1 MSGLAV
7 FKNRDELVRGKTEE
21 MRLFKTVSFVW
32 TRPNGYR
39 DVLAISLPLVVSM
52 GSHTAMLFTDRLF
65 LSRYS
70 VDAIAA
76 ATPAGLLAF
85 MFMCFFMGVVGFAN
99 TLIAQSVGL
108 GMKEQVARSLW
119 QAVYF
124 AVFSGIILAVL
135 SFSGDFF
142 FRLAGHPET
151 VRAQE
156 SVYFR
161 ILMQGAVFAL
171 LHDALACFYSG
182 QGLTRPIMFINIAG
196 VLINI
201 PLDYCLIY
209 GVGGFPE
216 MGIEG
221 AAIATILGHVLMLAL
236 FILLVFSRKNNR
248 LFGLWRQ
255 RSFDRQLFGKLI
267 KYGAPA
273 GIQFFVDIFAFTY
286 FLLIVGRIGRD
297 ALAATNIA
305 FAINSLAFM
314 PMIGFSIAASSLVG
328 QAIGRGKPEEAVI
341 ATKSALFLTMTYMW
355 IVAAIFVLFPEAL
368 CGIFRTSSGDPA
380 ADSAVQSMAV
390 VLLRFVAFY
399 SLVDGLNVIY
409 SGALKGAGDTA
420 FIGWT
425 IVVLSVGLIIVPVTL
440 AVIVFQAGLYTAWTF
455 ATLYV
460 CALAGAFL
468 WRFRQGKWKA
478 MRVMERPPVGNVVMP
493 RPGIP
498 GAEEL

>member
-1 MSGLAV
+1 MLRKISTLWV
-7 FKNRDELVRGKTEE
+7 
-21 MRLFKTVSFVW
+21 
-32 TRPNGYR
+32 RPNGCR
-39 DVLAISLPLVVSM
+39 DVLAISLPLVISM
-52 GSHTAMLFTDRLF
+52 TSHTVMLFTDRLF

-85 MFMCFFMGVVGFAN
+85 MFMCFFTGVVGFAN
-99 TLIAQSVGL
+99 TLIAQSVGA

-124 AVFSGIILAVL
+124 ALLAGIILAAL
-135 SFSGDFF
+135 SFSGDTF
-142 FRLAGHPET
+142 FRWAGHAET

-161 ILMQGAVFAL
+161 ILMQGAVFML

-182 QGLTRPIMFINIAG
+182 QGLTRPIMFINLAG
-196 VLINI
+196 VLVNI
-201 PLDYCLIY
+201 PLDYVLIY

-216 MGIEG
+216 MGIKG
-221 AAIATILGHVLMLAL
+221 AAIATVLGHVLMLVL
-236 FILLVFSRKNNR
+236 FALLVFSRKNNR
-248 LFGLWRQ
+248 LFDMWRQ

-267 KYGAPA
+267 KYGTPA
-273 GIQFFVDIFAFTY
+273 GIQFFVDMFAFTY

-297 ALAATNIA
+297 ELAATNIA

-314 PMIGFSIAASSLVG
+314 PMIGFSITTSSLVG

-341 ATKSALFLTMTYMW
+341 ATKSALFLTLGYMW
-355 IVAAIFVLFPEAL
+355 IVAGLFVLFPESL
-368 CGIFRTSSGDPA
+368 CGIFRSSADNPA
-380 ADSAVQSMAV
+380 TAATVQSLAV

-425 IVVLSVGLIIVPVTL
+425 IVILSVSLIIVPVTL
-440 AVIVFQAGLYTAWTF
+440 AVIVFHAGLYTAWTF
-455 ATLYV
+455 ASLYV
-460 CALAGAFL
+460 CVLAGAFW
-468 WRFRQGKWKA
+468 WRFRQGKWKT
-478 MRVMERPPVGNVVMP
+478 MRVMEPRPPAGDIVLP

>member
-1 MSGLAV
+1 MLSKISL
-7 FKNRDELVRGKTEE
+7 T
-21 MRLFKTVSFVW
+21 RLIAKGVTFWV
-32 TRPNGYR
+32 RPNGCR
-39 DVLAISLPLVVSM
+39 AVLIISLPLVISM

-124 AVFSGIILAVL
+124 ALLAGIIMAAF
-135 SFSGDFF
+135 SFYGDTF
-142 FRLAGHPET
+142 FRWAGHAET
-151 VRAQE
+151 VRNHE
-156 SVYFR
+156 NVYFR
-161 ILMQGAVFAL
+161 ILMQGAIFAL

-182 QGLTRPIMFINIAG
+182 QGLTRPIMFINLAG

-216 MGIEG
+216 MGIKG

-236 FILLVFSRKNNR
+236 FILLVFSRNNNR

-255 RSFDRQLFGKLI
+255 RAFDRQLFGKLV
-267 KYGAPA
+267 KYGVPA

-286 FLLIVGRIGRD
+286 FLLIIGRIGRD

-314 PMIGFSIAASSLVG
+314 PMIGFSIATSSLVG
-328 QAIGRGKPEEAVI
+328 QAIGRGKPEEAII
-341 ATKSALFLTMTYMW
+341 ATKSSLFLTFAYMW
-355 IVAAIFVLFPEAL
+355 VVASIFVLFPESL
-368 CGIFRTSSGDPA
+368 CGIFRSSPANPA
-380 ADSAVQSMAV
+380 ADSAVQSMAG
-390 VLLRFVAFY
+390 VLLKFVAFY
-399 SLVDGLNVIY
+399 SLVDGLNIIY

-425 IVVLSVGLIIVPVTL
+425 IIILSVGLIIVPVTL
-440 AVIVFQAGLYTAWTF
+440 AVNVFQAGLYTAWTF
-455 ATLYV
+455 ASLYV
-460 CALAGAFL
+460 CALAGAFW
-468 WRFRQGKWKA
+468 WRFRQGKWKT
-478 MRVMERPPVGNVVMP
+478 MRVMDPLPSAGNIVLP
-493 RPGIP
+493 RPEIP

>member
-1 MSGLAV
+1 MNMLRKISTFWV
-7 FKNRDELVRGKTEE
+7 
-21 MRLFKTVSFVW
+21 
-32 TRPNGYR
+32 RPNGYR
-39 DVLAISLPLVVSM
+39 DVLAISLPLVISM

-85 MFMCFFMGVVGFAN
+85 MFMCFFTGVVGFAN
-99 TLIAQSVGL
+99 TLIAQSVGA
-108 GMKEQVARSLW
+108 GDKGQVARSLW

-124 AVFSGIILAVL
+124 ALLAGLVLAVL
-135 SFSGDFF
+135 SFSGNFF
-142 FRLAGHPET
+142 FRLAGHPAT
-151 VRAQE
+151 VCQQE
-156 SVYFR
+156 EIYFR
-161 ILMQGAVFAL
+161 ILMQGAIFAL

-182 QGLTRPIMFINIAG
+182 QGLTRPIMFINLAG

-201 PLDYCLIY
+201 PLDYVLIY

-216 MGIEG
+216 MGVEG

-236 FILLVFSRKNNR
+236 FILLVFGRKNNR

-255 RSFDRQLFGKLI
+255 RAFNRQIFGKLI

-273 GIQFFVDIFAFTY
+273 GVQFFVDIFAFTY
-286 FLLIVGRIGRD
+286 FLLIVGRIGRE

-314 PMIGFSIAASSLVG
+314 PMIGFSITTSSLVG
-328 QAIGRGKPEEAVI
+328 QAIGRGKPEDGVV
-341 ATKSALFLTMTYMW
+341 ATHSALFLTMTYMW
-355 IVAAIFVLFPEAL
+355 IVAALFVLFPGAL
-368 CGIFRTSSGDPA
+368 CGIFRSPSGDPA

-425 IVVLSVGLIIVPVTL
+425 IIILSVGLIILPVTL

-460 CALAGAFL
+460 CALAGAFW
-468 WRFRQGKWKA
+468 WRFHQGKWKA
-478 MRVMERPPVGNVVMP
+478 MRVMEPHPPAGDVVLP

>member
-1 MSGLAV
+1 MNMPSKISFAGLRAMGAT
-7 FKNRDELVRGKTEE
+7 FWG
-21 MRLFKTVSFVW
+21 
-32 TRPNGYR
+32 RPNGCR
-39 DVLAISLPLVVSM
+39 AVLVISLPLVVSM

-70 VDAIAA
+70 VDSIAA

-85 MFMCFFMGVVGFAN
+85 MFMCFFMGVVGFDN
-99 TLIAQSVGL
+99 TLIAQSVGA
-108 GMKEQVARSLW
+108 GMKGQVARSLW
-119 QAVYF
+119 QGIYF
-124 AVFSGIILAVL
+124 ALLAGIILAAF
-135 SFSGDFF
+135 SCSGDTI
-142 FRLAGHPET
+142 FRWAGHSGT

-156 SVYFR
+156 NIYFR
-161 ILMQGAVFAL
+161 ILMQGAIFAL
-171 LHDALACFYSG
+171 LHDALSCFYSG
-182 QGLTRPIMFINIAG
+182 QGLTRPIMFINLAG

-236 FILLVFSRKNNR
+236 YILLIFSRKNIR
-248 LFGLWRQ
+248 IFGLWRNMG
-255 RSFDRQLFGKLI
+255 FDRQLFGKLV
-267 KYGAPA
+267 KYGVPS

-286 FLLIVGRIGRD
+286 FLLVIGRIGRD

-314 PMIGFSIAASSLVG
+314 PMIGFSIATSSLVG
-328 QAIGRGKPEEAVI
+328 QAIGRGKPDEAVT
-341 ATKSALFLTMTYMW
+341 ATRSAIFLTTVYMW
-355 IVAAIFVLFPEAL
+355 IVATLFVVFPEAL
-368 CGIFRTSSGDPA
+368 CGIFRSASGDPA
-380 ADSAVQSMAV
+380 AEASVQSTAII
-390 VLLRFVAFY
+390 LLRFVAFY

-425 IVVLSVGLIIVPVTL
+425 ILVLSIGLIIAPVTL
-440 AVIVFQAGLYTAWTF
+440 TVFVFQAGLYTAWTF
-455 ATLYV
+455 TSLYV
-460 CALAGAFL
+460 CALAVAFW

-478 MRVMERPPVGNVVMP
+478 MRVMEAAPSAGNIVLP

>member
-1 MSGLAV
+1 LVNMLHKMSFTSLIARV
-7 FKNRDELVRGKTEE
+7 LT
-21 MRLFKTVSFVW
+21 LW
-32 TRPNGYR
+32 TKPNGYR
-39 DVLAISLPLVVSM
+39 AVLVISLPLVVSM
-52 GSHTAMLFTDRLF
+52 GSHTLMLFTDRLF

-70 VDAIAA
+70 VDSIAA

-85 MFMCFFMGVVGFAN
+85 MFMCFFTGVVGFAN
-99 TLIAQSVGL
+99 TLIAQSVGA

-124 AVFSGIILAVL
+124 ALFAGIILAAL
-135 SFSGDFF
+135 SFSGDTF
-142 FRLAGHPET
+142 FRWAGHSAT

-156 SVYFR
+156 NIYFS
-161 ILMQGAVFAL
+161 ILMRGAIFAL

-182 QGLTRPIMFINIAG
+182 QGLTRPIMFINLAG

-236 FILLVFSRKNNR
+236 FILLVFSRKNN
-248 LFGLWRQ
+248 LAYGIWRG
-255 RSFDRQLFGKLI
+255 RAFNLQLFGKLV
-267 KYGAPA
+267 KYGVPA

-286 FLLIVGRIGRD
+286 FLLIIGRIGRD
-297 ALAATNIA
+297 ELAATNIA

-328 QAIGRGKPEEAVI
+328 QAIGRGKPEEAVT
-341 ATKSALFLTMTYMW
+341 ATKSSLFLTVGYMW
-355 IVAAIFVLFPEAL
+355 VVAAFFVFFPDIL
-368 CGIFRTSSGDPA
+368 CGIFRSSPADPA
-380 ADSAVQSMAV
+380 ADANVQAMAA

-425 IVVLSVGLIIVPVTL
+425 ILALSLGLIIVPVTL
-440 AVIVFQAGLYTAWTF
+440 AVIVFRAGLYTAWTF
-455 ATLYV
+455 ASLYV
-460 CALAGAFL
+460 CALAGAFW
-468 WRFRQGKWKA
+468 WRFRQGKWKT
-478 MRVMERPPVGNVVMP
+478 MRVMEPHPAAGNIVLARPE
-493 RPGIP
+493 IP

>member
-1 MSGLAV
+1 MAKLRNIRMFQNVS
-7 FKNRDELVRGKTEE
+7 
-21 MRLFKTVSFVW
+21 LFW
-32 TRPNGYR
+32 IRPNGCR
-39 DVLAISLPLVVSM
+39 DVLAISLPLVISM

-85 MFMCFFMGVVGFAN
+85 MFMCFFTGVVGFAN

-124 AVFSGIILAVL
+124 ALLAGIILAAL

-142 FRLAGHPET
+142 FRLAGHAET
-151 VRAQE
+151 VRNQE
-156 SVYFR
+156 NVYFR
-161 ILMQGAVFAL
+161 ILMQGAIFAL

-182 QGLTRPIMFINIAG
+182 QGLTRPIMFINLAG

-236 FILLVFSRKNNR
+236 FILLVFSRKNNFS
-248 LFGLWRQ
+248 FGLWQQ
-255 RSFDRQLFGKLI
+255 RSFNMRLFGKLV
-267 KYGAPA
+267 KYGVPA
-273 GIQFFVDIFAFTY
+273 GIQFFVDIFAFTF
-286 FLLIVGRIGRD
+286 FLMVIGRIGRD
-297 ALAATNIA
+297 ELAATNIA

-314 PMIGFSIAASSLVG
+314 PMIGFSIATSSLVG
-328 QAIGRGKPEEAVI
+328 QAIGRGKPEEAVT
-341 ATKSALFLTMTYMW
+341 ATKSSLLITMCYMW
-355 IVAAIFVLFPEAL
+355 VVASIFVLFPENL
-368 CGIFRTSSGDPA
+368 CGIFRSSPANPA

-399 SLVDGLNVIY
+399 SLVDGLNIIY

-425 IVVLSVGLIIVPVTL
+425 IIILSVGLIIVPVTL
-440 AVIVFQAGLYTAWTF
+440 MVIVFQAGLYTAWTF
-455 ATLYV
+455 ASLYV
-460 CALAGAFL
+460 CALAGAFW
-468 WRFRQGKWKA
+468 WRFRQGKWKT
-478 MRVMERPPVGNVVMP
+478 MRVMEPHPSAGNIVLP
-493 RPGIP
+493 RPEIP

>member
-1 MSGLAV
+1 L
-7 FKNRDELVRGKTEE
+7 T
-21 MRLFKTVSFVW
+21 
-32 TRPNGYR
+32 
-39 DVLAISLPLVVSM
+39 ISLPLVISM
-52 GSHTAMLFTDRLF
+52 GAHTAMLFTDRLF

-76 ATPAGLLAF
+76 ATPAGLMAF
-85 MFMCFFMGVVGFAN
+85 MFMCFFTGVVSFAN
-99 TLIAQSVGL
+99 TLVAQSVGS
-108 GMKEQVARSLW
+108 GRMEQVARSLW

-124 AVFSGIILAVL
+124 ALLAGLILAAL
-135 SFSGDFF
+135 SFSGDTF
-142 FRLAGHPET
+142 FRWAGHAET

-156 SVYFR
+156 SGYFR

-182 QGLTRPIMFINIAG
+182 QGLTRPIMFINLAG

-221 AAIATILGHVLMLAL
+221 AAIATILGHILMLAL
-236 FILLVFSRKNNR
+236 FIALVFSRKNNR

-255 RSFDRQLFGKLI
+255 RSFDKQLFGKLFR
-267 KYGAPA
+267 YGAPA
-273 GIQFFVDIFAFTY
+273 GIQFFVDIFAFTF
-286 FLLIVGRIGRD
+286 FLMIIGRIGRNE
-297 ALAATNIA
+297 LAATNIA

-328 QAIGRGKPEEAVI
+328 QAIGRGRPEEGI
-341 ATKSALFLTMTYMW
+341 TATKSALFLTMSYMW
-355 IVAAIFVLFPEAL
+355 VVAVLFVLFPEIL
-368 CGIFRTSSGDPA
+368 CGIFRSSSADPA
-380 ADSAVQSMAV
+380 SDSAVQAMAV

-399 SLVDGLNVIY
+399 SLMDGLNVIY

-425 IVVLSVGLIIVPVTL
+425 IAILSIGLIILPVTL
-440 AVIVFQAGLYTAWTF
+440 AVLVFQAGLYTAWIF

-460 CALAGAFL
+460 CVLAVAFW

-478 MRVMERPPVGNVVMP
+478 MRIMEPHLAAADVVLP
-493 RPGIP
+493 RPEIP

>member
-1 MSGLAV
+1 MLDRFLTLWA
-7 FKNRDELVRGKTEE
+7 
-21 MRLFKTVSFVW
+21 
-32 TRPNGYR
+32 RPNGCR
-39 DVLAISLPLVVSM
+39 ALLVISMPLVVSM
-52 GSHTAMLFTDRLF
+52 GAHTAMLFTDRLF

-70 VDAIAA
+70 VDSIAA

-85 MFMCFFMGVVGFAN
+85 MFTCFFMGIVGFAN
-99 TLIAQSVGL
+99 TLIAQSVGA

-124 AVFSGIILAVL
+124 AVFAGIILAAL

-142 FRLAGHPET
+142 FRLAGHSEG

-156 SVYFR
+156 SAYFR
-161 ILMQGAVFAL
+161 ILMQGAVFVL
-171 LHDALACFYSG
+171 LHDALSCFYSG
-182 QGLTRPIMFINIAG
+182 QGLTRPIMYINLAG

-209 GVGGFPE
+209 GIGGFPE

-221 AAIATILGHVLMLAL
+221 AAIATVLGHVVMLVL
-236 FILLVFSRKNNR
+236 FAVLVFSRANNR
-248 LFGLWRQ
+248 LFGIYRQ
-255 RSFDRQLFGKLI
+255 GVFDRQLFGKLV
-267 KYGAPA
+267 KYGTPA

-286 FLLIVGRIGRD
+286 FLLVIGKIGRD

-314 PMIGFSIAASSLVG
+314 PMIGFSIATSSLVG
-328 QAIGRGKPEEAVI
+328 QAVGRGKPEDAVV
-341 ATKSALFLTMTYMW
+341 ATRSALILTMTYMW
-355 IVAAIFVLFPEAL
+355 IVAALFVIFSEQL
-368 CGIFRTSSGDPA
+368 CGIFRSPSGDPA
-380 ADSAVQSMAV
+380 ADSAVQSIAV

-409 SGALKGAGDTA
+409 SGSLKGAGDTA

-425 IVVLSVGLIIVPVTL
+425 IFVLSVVLMILPITL
-440 AVIVFQAGLYTAWTF
+440 AVTVFNAGLYTLWAF
-455 ATLYV
+455 ASLYV
-460 CALAGAFL
+460 CVLAGAFW
-468 WRFRQGKWKA
+468 WRFRQGKWKT
-478 MRVMERPPVGNVVMP
+478 MRVIEPYPPAGSVVLP